1 MNYVDMAKQLI
12 ERNEVN
18 EASKNLLQD
27 ALAALLG
34 DPIAI
39 AKLVIALGTSPFFI
53 RDQLFWSKLEMFLNG
68 VYIEADDRTK
78 LCAKLTVKGE
88 THDAQ
93 ARLIECIDRAET
105 TSKVQYLINATR
117 CLLSDFVTLEEYFRI
132 CHAVTHTLSEDL
144 NYLRVHIFEENL
156 EYNNNIQGLFSSG
169 LMYQSVLG
177 ENVRYSFTP
186 IAFSVDM
193 YAVSY
198 EDVNRYPNPISAAHQ
213 KTLLSVNISSVDE
226 QVLDKAFQE
235 RTASDDEM
243 KEALDAL
250 FGTN

>member
-1 MNYVDMAKQLI
+1 MNYVDRAKQLI
-12 ERNEVN
+12 TRHEVK
-18 EASKNLLQD
+18 EASKNLLED

-34 DPIAI
+34 DPVAI
-39 AKLVIALGTSPFFI
+39 AKLVFTLGSSPFFI

-68 VYIEADDRTK
+68 VYIEDEDRAK
-78 LCAKLTVKGE
+78 LCAKLTANGKK
-88 THDAQ
+88 HDTQ

-105 TSKVQYLINATR
+105 ESKIQYLINATR

-144 NYLRVHIFEENL
+144 TYLRAHIFEENL

-177 ENVRYSFTP
+177 DNIGYSFTP
-186 IAFSVDM
+186 VAFSVDM

-198 EDVNRYPNPISAAHQ
+198 EDIARYPNPISGVQ
-213 KTLLSVNISSVDE
+213 KKTILSVNISSIDE
-226 QVLDKAFQE
+226 QILDKAFQD
-235 RTASDDEM
+235 RTASDAEV
-243 KEALDAL
+243 KEVLDTL